1 MKVVRILN
9 PQQTLYEDSEE
20 QNLAHDEEKSL
31 LEAKHSKMKL
41 KINRLGLSVVNSQA
55 REICY
60 TSVFNMRLSLE
71 STAKHQKV
79 AFKAQDV
86 QIDNQ
91 LSRQPDAI
99 ILKREQTML
108 GHGDFLQL
116 KFHFVKN
123 QAIENLLY
131 YKYFIL
137 AIVPFEL
144 NLDGNFCDETYK
156 YILEVF

>member
-1 MKVVRILN
+1 M
-9 PQQTLYEDSEE
+9 
-20 QNLAHDEEKSL
+20 
-31 LEAKHSKMKL
+31 
-41 KINRLGLSVVNSQA
+41 KINQLGLSVINSQA

-60 TSVFNMRLSLE
+60 TSVFNMRFSQE

-79 AFKAQDV
+79 AFKAQDI

-91 LSRQPDAI
+91 LCRQPDAI
-99 ILKREQTML
+99 ILKREHQVL
-108 GHGDFLQL
+108 GHEDFINV

-137 AIVPFEL
+137 KIVPFEL

-156 YILEVF
+156 YVLDVF